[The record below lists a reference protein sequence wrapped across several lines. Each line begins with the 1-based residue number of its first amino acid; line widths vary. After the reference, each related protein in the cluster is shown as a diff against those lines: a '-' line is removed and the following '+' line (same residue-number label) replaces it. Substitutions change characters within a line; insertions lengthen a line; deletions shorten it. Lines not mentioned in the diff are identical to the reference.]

1 MYAQI
6 SAAESLAKNSS
17 SIIGHAQYKNRK
29 EIIMGKTNIKAFAA
43 NLLRRKIVFTWVAV
57 VALAVIV
64 CVVINHTKNA
74 ESKASIV
81 TVASLQKI
89 VNVSEL
95 STFTAVYNGV
105 AKVYDSEDPQEI
117 RYYVSYDAKV
127 NAGIDM
133 EKASIFIDEE
143 KKIINIQLPEVY
155 ITDITVQASSMDFI
169 FMDEDD
175 NTNTVVAEA
184 YKYCEEDVRA
194 EADTKIEIKD
204 LARQNAINIFTALT
218 KPFVEQLDVEYT
230 LVIQ

>member
-1 MYAQI
+1 
-6 SAAESLAKNSS
+6 
-17 SIIGHAQYKNRK
+17 
-29 EIIMGKTNIKAFAA
+29 MGKTNIKAFAA
-43 NLLRRKIVFTWVAV
+43 NLLRRKIVFTLVAV

-64 CVVINHTKNA
+64 CVVINRTKNA

-133 EKASIFIDEE
+133 EKTSISIDEE

-175 NTNTVVAEA
+175 
-184 YKYCEEDVRA
+184 D
-194 EADTKIEIKD
+194 
-204 LARQNAINIFTALT
+204 
-218 KPFVEQLDVEYT
+218 
-230 LVIQ
+230 